1 VAAASAGRLNMLQ
14 ADQLTLQLGG
24 RPVLRGI
31 DCAFATGWTAIVGP
45 NGAGKTSL
53 MRVLAGLLPASKG
66 EVRVGGQRLAALGS
80 RERALRIA
88 WLPQQAE
95 VSDEL
100 TVREIVHLGRLP
112 HLGLFTAPGPAD
124 EAAVDA
130 AMAATECSAW
140 AQRRLPELSGGE
152 RQRVLLARALATQAP
167 ILLLDEPTTHLDAPH
182 QVALARLVRRLAQR
196 QVVLTVLHDLPLA
209 LHADRVLVLRDG
221 RIAGDGAPADP
232 ALQHAL
238 VRAFDGAVRIDTR
251 GTHPLAVPA
260 LDD

>member
-1 VAAASAGRLNMLQ
+1 MLQ

-124 EAAVDA
+124 EAAVD
-130 AMAATECSAW
+130 
-140 AQRRLPELSGGE
+140 LS
-152 RQRVLLARALATQAP
+152 L
-167 ILLLDEPTTHLDAPH
+167 IH
-182 QVALARLVRRLAQR
+182 
-196 QVVLTVLHDLPLA
+196 
-209 LHADRVLVLRDG
+209 
-221 RIAGDGAPADP
+221 I
-232 ALQHAL
+232 
-238 VRAFDGAVRIDTR
+238 
-251 GTHPLAVPA
+251 
-260 LDD
+260 